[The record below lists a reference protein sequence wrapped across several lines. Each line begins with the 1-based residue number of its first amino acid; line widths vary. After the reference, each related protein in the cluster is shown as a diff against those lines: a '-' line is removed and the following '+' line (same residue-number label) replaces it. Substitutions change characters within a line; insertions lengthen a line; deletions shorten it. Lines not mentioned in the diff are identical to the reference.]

1 MADEKKKDDGKA
13 AAGKAP
19 AGKAPAGGKAP
30 TGGKAPAAAPAA
42 GKGAAPAAGAPAA
55 APAAGAAPEVKEKKL
70 KPSARYGGS
79 AKAARRKLRKKK
91 SQIQARR
98 KKEFTYRGHTMEELL
113 KLPFAEII
121 ELLPARARRTYI
133 RGLNSEQESFVRRLR
148 ASVKAVRTHRREI
161 PIIPEFVGKTVHV
174 YNGKEFSPVEIK
186 PEMIGH
192 ALGEFAMTR
201 KSVKHSG
208 LGVGATRS
216 SKFMPLK

>member
-1 MADEKKKDDGKA
+1 MAEEKKKEEA
-13 AAGKAP
+13 KAP
-19 AGKAPAGGKAP
+19 AKAIVGGKGA
-30 TGGKAPAAAPAA
+30 KAPAAAPAA
-42 GKGAAPAAGAPAA
+42 KAGAA
-55 APAAGAAPEVKEKKL
+55 APAAAAAPAGPVAAVAPTEKKL
-70 KPSARYGGS
+70 KPSARHTGS
-79 AKAARRKLRKKK
+79 AKAARRKLRKKR

-133 RGLNSEQESFVRRLR
+133 RGLNPEQESFVRRLR
-148 ASVKAVRTHRREI
+148 ASDKPVRTHRREI
-161 PIIPEFVGKTVHV
+161 PIIPEFVGKTVQL
-174 YNGKEFSPVEIK
+174 YNGKEFAPVEIK

-192 ALGEFAMTR
+192 YLGEFALTR

>member
-1 MADEKKKDDGKA
+1 MADEKKKEEA
-13 AAGKAP
+13 
-19 AGKAPAGGKAP
+19 KAPAGGKAP
-30 TGGKAPAAAPAA
+30 AAAKAPAATAGKAAGAPAAPAAAPAA
-42 GKGAAPAAGAPAA
+42 APGAA
-55 APAAGAAPEVKEKKL
+55 APEAKEKKL
-70 KPSARYGGS
+70 KPSARHVGS

-113 KLPFAEII
+113 KMPFADII

-133 RGLNSEQESFVRRLR
+133 RGLNPEQESFVRRLR
-148 ASVKAVRTHRREI
+148 QSAEPLKTHRREI
-161 PIIPEFVGKTVHV
+161 PIIPEFVGKTVNVH
-174 YNGKEFSPVEIK
+174 NGKEFVPVTIK

-192 ALGEFAMTR
+192 YLGEFAMTR
-201 KSVKHSG
+201 KAVRHSG

>member
-1 MADEKKKDDGKA
+1 MADEKKKDAPKA
-13 AAGKAP
+13 DAKAP
-19 AGKAPAGGKAP
+19 AGKAGAAPAAK
-30 TGGKAPAAAPAA
+30 PAAAPAA
-42 GKGAAPAAGAPAA
+42 PAAPATTA
-55 APAAGAAPEVKEKKL
+55 APPAEKKA
-70 KPSARYGGS
+70 KPSARFTGS

-98 KKEFTYRGHTMEELL
+98 KKEFTYRGYTMEELL

-133 RGLNSEQESFVRRLR
+133 RGLNPEQESFIRRLR
-148 ASVKAVRTHRREI
+148 ATEGPVRTHRREI
-161 PIIPEFVGKTVHV
+161 PILPEFVGKTVQI
-174 YNGKEFSPVEIK
+174 YNGKEFQTVDIK

-192 ALGEFAMTR
+192 YLGEFALTR
-201 KSVKHSG
+201 KSVRHSG

>member
-1 MADEKKKDDGKA
+1 MADEKKKDDGAKP

-19 AGKAPAGGKAP
+19 ADKAGGK
-30 TGGKAPAAAPAA
+30 TSAA
-42 GKGAAPAAGAPAA
+42 GAAKPAAGAPAA
-55 APAAGAAPEVKEKKL
+55 APAAPPAAGTPAAAPAEKKP
-70 KPSARYGGS
+70 KPSARHMGS

-113 KLPFAEII
+113 KLPFADII

-133 RGLNSEQESFVRRLR
+133 RGLNTEQEAFVRRLR
-148 ASVKAVRTHRREI
+148 GSDGPVRTHRREI
-161 PIIPEFVGKTVHV
+161 PIIPEFVGKTVQV
-174 YNGKEFSPVEIK
+174 YNGKEFQPVDIK

-192 ALGEFAMTR
+192 ALGEFALTR
-201 KSVKHSG
+201 KSVRHSG

>member
-1 MADEKKKDDGKA
+1 MAEEKKSAPGKQQ
-13 AAGKAP
+13 AGKAP
-19 AGKAPAGGKAP
+19 AADKA
-30 TGGKAPAAAPAA
+30 APAAAAPKAAAAVPATA
-42 GKGAAPAAGAPAA
+42 AA
-55 APAAGAAPEVKEKKL
+55 APAPEKKM
-70 KPSARYGGS
+70 KPSARHGGS

-98 KKEFTYRGHTMEELL
+98 KKEFTYRGYTMEELL
-113 KLPFAEII
+113 KMPLADII

-133 RGLNSEQESFVRRLR
+133 RGLNPEQQTFVEKIK
-148 ASVKAVRTHRREI
+148 SSDGPVRTHRREI
-161 PIIPEFVGKTVHV
+161 PILPEFVGKTAMV
-174 YNGKEFSPVEIK
+174 YNGKEFQQVEIK

-201 KSVKHSG
+201 RGVSHSG

>member
-1 MADEKKKDDGKA
+1 M
-13 AAGKAP
+13 
-19 AGKAPAGGKAP
+19 
-30 TGGKAPAAAPAA
+30 
-42 GKGAAPAAGAPAA
+42 
-55 APAAGAAPEVKEKKL
+55 
-70 KPSARYGGS
+70 
-79 AKAARRKLRKKK
+79 RKKK

-113 KLPFAEII
+113 KMPLAEII

-133 RGLNSEQESFVRRLR
+133 RGLNSEQESFIRRLR
-148 ASVKAVRTHRREI
+148 ASEGPVRTHRREI
-161 PIIPEFVGKTVHV
+161 PILPEFVGKTVNV
-174 YNGKEFSPVEIK
+174 YNGKEFSTVDIK

-201 KSVKHSG
+201 KSVRHSG

>member
-1 MADEKKKDDGKA
+1 MADEKKKDAKA
-13 AAGKAP
+13 DAKAP
-19 AGKAPAGGKAP
+19 AGKAGTAPAA
-30 TGGKAPAAAPAA
+30 KAPAAPT
-42 GKGAAPAAGAPAA
+42 AAPAAPATTA
-55 APAAGAAPEVKEKKL
+55 APPPEKKA
-70 KPSARYGGS
+70 KPSARFTGS

-98 KKEFTYRGHTMEELL
+98 KKEFTYRGYTMEELL

-133 RGLNSEQESFVRRLR
+133 RGLNPEQESFVRRIR
-148 ASVKAVRTHRREI
+148 ASDGPVRTHRREI
-161 PIIPEFVGKTVHV
+161 PILPEFVGKTVQI
-174 YNGKEFSPVEIK
+174 YNGKEFMTVDIK

-192 ALGEFAMTR
+192 YLGEFALTR
-201 KSVKHSG
+201 KGVRHSG

>member
-1 MADEKKKDDGKA
+1 MPEKKA
-13 AAGKAP
+13 
-19 AGKAPAGGKAP
+19 
-30 TGGKAPAAAPAA
+30 
-42 GKGAAPAAGAPAA
+42 
-55 APAAGAAPEVKEKKL
+55 
-70 KPSARYGGS
+70 KPSARFTGS
-79 AKAARRKLRKKK
+79 AKAARRKMRKKK

-98 KKEFTYRGHTMEELL
+98 KKEFTYRGYTMEELL

-148 ASVKAVRTHRREI
+148 ASEKPVRTHRREI
-161 PIIPEFVGKTVHV
+161 PILPEFVGKKVQV
-174 YNGKEFSPVEIK
+174 YNGHEFSPVDIK

-192 ALGEFAMTR
+192 YLGEFALTR
-201 KSVKHSG
+201 KSVRHSG